1 MATPAAVNAGQ
12 PDHEGPRFANMTD
25 TVTIKVETTESFT
38 IHTSLLLRESNF
50 FKQQEQLLLQNK
62 SFDLPL
68 PYKAITFEVFVKY
81 LYSSRIPQT
90 ITCPIGDTLEAYKLG
105 KFLEAENFATLCD
118 EHVRKQLFFKSPHP
132 RLSDLSMLADLADDP
147 IKTLILERIA
157 WLIVEGRHEASEDFS
172 ATLNSLGAV
181 TQPIWKELLASII
194 VQARKRSRDQATV
207 YGHSNNGS
215 GLFGIANQ
223 TNPSGG
229 LFGNSANTNTGD
241 GLFGNP
247 NQINPP
253 GGLFDQPLTSAGNNT
268 CTLAG
273 IGGGLFGSQQ
283 PKDTTGGGLFGDAE
297 TTNNIGG
304 GLFGY
309 NPRQA
314 STGGSL
320 FGQSN
325 TNSATSTGG
334 LFGQAHP
341 SSGDAFGHAG
351 GVGSASTTGTIVPF
365 PRHKERELN
374 GTTSVYQSI
383 AATPAYHH
391 TSHEELRLHDYQG
404 GRRSGEVEKP
414 TNGPQA
420 GVFPRQGSV
429 NSVLAETRNTDASR
443 EAELAAKLVIENC
456 VNPLSTTKA
465 AGADALPAEAVATV
479 NTTSAHISGMSTP
492 EVIETPAS
500 DSSLSKDAFANKATA
515 GGASVHDRDATT
527 KAVQNYD
534 LLLARFSN
542 TAKALHNFLRNA
554 PASDTGHHQHLI
566 ASSMNLEVAKVH
578 RAAQELLDAGYI
590 YDTVDEN
597 TWAALDY

>member
-1 MATPAAVNAGQ
+1 
-12 PDHEGPRFANMTD
+12 MTD
-25 TVTIKVETTESFT
+25 TATIKVETTESFT
-38 IHTSLLLRESNF
+38 VHTSLLLRESNF
-50 FKQQEQLLLQNK
+50 FKQQEQLLLENK

-68 PYKAITFEVFVKY
+68 PYKATTFEVFVKY

-90 ITCPIGDTLEAYKLG
+90 ITCPIGDTIEAYKLG

-207 YGHSNNGS
+207 YRHSNLGPGFVAATDGIGQLPVDQ
-215 GLFGIANQ
+215 GLFAHRNSAYASGGVLGRGNGLVDNQ
-223 TNPSGG
+223 QQTSTTESSTFGNTQPKGNTGGGLCGSTNQSKPSGG
-229 LFGNSANTNTGD
+229 LFGNTEGGLSGNTNTGG
-241 GLFGNP
+241 GLFGNT
-247 NQINPP
+247 NQTNPL
-253 GGLFDQPLTSAGNNT
+253 GGLFNQPLTSVGNNT

-273 IGGGLFGSQQ
+273 TGGGLFGSQQ
-283 PKDTTGGGLFGDAE
+283 PKYTTGGGLFG
-297 TTNNIGG
+297 
-304 GLFGY
+304 
-309 NPRQA
+309 
-314 STGGSL
+314 GGSL
-320 FGQSN
+320 LGKSN

-341 SSGDAFGHAG
+341 SSSGAFGYAG
-351 GVGSASTTGTIVPF
+351 GVGSASTTGALGSF
-365 PRHKERELN
+365 PRHEERGLD

-404 GRRSGEVEKP
+404 GRRSGEAEKP

-420 GVFPRQGSV
+420 GVFSRQGSV
-429 NSVLAETRNTDASR
+429 NKVPAETRNTDADR
-443 EAELAAKLVIENC
+443 EAELAAKMGKLERNMQSLEESTTTILSKLNAVIENC
-456 VNPLSTTKA
+456 ANPLSTTKS
-465 AGADALPAEAVATV
+465 AGADALPTEAAATV

-500 DSSLSKDAFANKATA
+500 DSSLSKDAFGNKATA
-515 GGASVHDRDATT
+515 DGARVHDGEATT
-527 KAVQNYD
+527 P
-534 LLLARFSN
+534 S
-542 TAKALHNFLRNA
+542 
-554 PASDTGHHQHLI
+554 
-566 ASSMNLEVAKVH
+566 
-578 RAAQELLDAGYI
+578 
-590 YDTVDEN
+590 
-597 TWAALDY
+597 